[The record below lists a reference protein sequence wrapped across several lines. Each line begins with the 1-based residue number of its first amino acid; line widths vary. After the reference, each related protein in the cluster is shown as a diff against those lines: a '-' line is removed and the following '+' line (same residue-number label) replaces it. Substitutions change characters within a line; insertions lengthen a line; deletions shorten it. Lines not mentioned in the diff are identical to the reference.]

1 MMNENIIVALVSL
14 VALICLF
21 GIKYSKHSAHKH
33 TPEGAIENEVKP
45 SSTAYHF
52 KISFAK
58 KLKVV
63 VVFSVFFSFFMNIFI
78 GLE

>member
-1 MMNENIIVALVSL
+1 MNENIIVALVSL

-21 GIKYSKHSAHKH
+21 GIKYLKNSAYKN
-33 TPEGAIENEVKP
+33 TPEAAIENETKP

-52 KISFAK
+52 KISFAE

-63 VVFSVFFSFFMNIFI
+63 VVFSVFFSFFMNIII